1 MNDLGPEAR
10 SILEAAR
17 GAEAPTRADRAR
29 IKHAVLLRVAT
40 VGAASAV
47 STAAGGAIAM
57 TLATKVTVAAL
68 TVAVLGGGSVSL
80 WAWKEHTASPPAAP
94 HRTASRHLASRTL
107 PTPPTRTVVA
117 PESPAVVEEPSPT
130 PLPPEAPAVVEEL
143 RRKPLLPEVRH
154 REVARNQALSAA
166 GVPAVASAQ
175 VRNPKLDP
183 LDPGPT
189 MPRLA
194 QEDLRAGL
202 PAQAPPWLAEHPAQ
216 PVAAREAQAVAEEPR
231 SGPLP
236 PEVQRRPVV
245 RYEPRPVETAKMS
258 AVASAPAPS
267 RALNSLDPELTL
279 LRQAQEDLRAG
290 LPAQALRRLAEYD
303 RRFGK
308 GTLNEER
315 RAVGAIAL
323 CQAHP
328 GPAAQSQAERFLRA
342 APQSPLA
349 GRVRSACQKSDESAK
364 QFNES
369 EPGREP

>member
-1 MNDLGPEAR
+1 
-10 SILEAAR
+10 
-17 GAEAPTRADRAR
+17 
-29 IKHAVLLRVAT
+29 LL
-40 VGAASAV
+40 
-47 STAAGGAIAM
+47 
-57 TLATKVTVAAL
+57 L
-68 TVAVLGGGSVSL
+68 
-80 WAWKEHTASPPAAP
+80 
-94 HRTASRHLASRTL
+94 
-107 PTPPTRTVVA
+107 
-117 PESPAVVEEPSPT
+117 
-130 PLPPEAPAVVEEL
+130 EAPAVVEEL
-143 RRKPLLPEVRH
+143 RRKPLPPEVRH
-154 REVARNQALSAA
+154 REVARNQALSAETA
-166 GVPAVASAQ
+166 GVPVVASAP

-189 MPRLA
+189 MP
-194 QEDLRAGL
+194 
-202 PAQAPPWLAEHPAQ
+202 
-216 PVAAREAQAVAEEPR
+216 
-231 SGPLP
+231 
-236 PEVQRRPVV
+236 
-245 RYEPRPVETAKMS
+245 
-258 AVASAPAPS
+258 
-267 RALNSLDPELTL
+267 
-279 LRQAQEDLRAG
+279 RQAQEDLRAG

>member
-1 MNDLGPEAR
+1 
-10 SILEAAR
+10 
-17 GAEAPTRADRAR
+17 
-29 IKHAVLLRVAT
+29 
-40 VGAASAV
+40 
-47 STAAGGAIAM
+47 
-57 TLATKVTVAAL
+57 
-68 TVAVLGGGSVSL
+68 
-80 WAWKEHTASPPAAP
+80 
-94 HRTASRHLASRTL
+94 
-107 PTPPTRTVVA
+107 
-117 PESPAVVEEPSPT
+117 VEEPSPT

-245 RYEPRPVETAKMS
+245 RYEPRPVEMAKVS